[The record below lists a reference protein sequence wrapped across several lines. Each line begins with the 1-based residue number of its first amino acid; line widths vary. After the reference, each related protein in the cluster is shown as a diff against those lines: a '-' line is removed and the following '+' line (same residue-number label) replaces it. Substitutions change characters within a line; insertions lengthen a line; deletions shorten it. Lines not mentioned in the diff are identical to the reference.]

1 MEKNS
6 VKIQIKALL
15 ENVPIVR
22 VAISSFVSNYNVTVD
37 ELVEIKTAVSEA
49 VTNSIE
55 HGYENIDKSDKYVV
69 INASIIESEENIL
82 KIEIEDTG
90 IGIDDI
96 ELATTPAYTSKPELE
111 HAGLR
116 FTIMQTFMDEMIIDS
131 SKDYGT
137 KITLKKK
144 LKKNCSLCLKEKTE
158 NILESIK
165 RVSAC

>member
-55 HGYENIDKSDKYVV
+55 HWYENIDKSDKYVV

-137 KITLKKK
+137 KITLTKK
-144 LKKNCSLCLKEKTE
+144 LKKKKSNG
-158 NILESIK
+158 
-165 RVSAC
+165 

>member
-1 MEKNS
+1 MHTLSLFSN
-6 VKIQIKALL
+6 IIF
-15 ENVPIVR
+15 
-22 VAISSFVSNYNVTVD
+22 AISSFVSNYNVTVD

-137 KITLKKK
+137 KITLTKK
-144 LKKNCSLCLKEKTE
+144 LKKKKSNG
-158 NILESIK
+158 
-165 RVSAC
+165 

>member
-111 HAGLR
+111 NAGLR

-137 KITLKKK
+137 KITLTKK
-144 LKKNCSLCLKEKTE
+144 LKKKKSNG
-158 NILESIK
+158 
-165 RVSAC
+165 

>member
-90 IGIDDI
+90 IGIEDI

-137 KITLKKK
+137 KITLTKK
-144 LKKNCSLCLKEKTE
+144 LKKKKSNG
-158 NILESIK
+158 
-165 RVSAC
+165 

>member
-1 MEKNS
+1 MENNS

-69 INASIIESEENIL
+69 INASIIESEQNIL
-82 KIEIEDTG
+82 KIEIQDTG
-90 IGIDDI
+90 IGIDAI

-137 KITLKKK
+137 KITLTKK
-144 LKKNCSLCLKEKTE
+144 LKKKKSNG
-158 NILESIK
+158 
-165 RVSAC
+165 

>member
-69 INASIIESEENIL
+69 INASIIESE
-82 KIEIEDTG
+82 
-90 IGIDDI
+90 
-96 ELATTPAYTSKPELE
+96 
-111 HAGLR
+111 
-116 FTIMQTFMDEMIIDS
+116 
-131 SKDYGT
+131 
-137 KITLKKK
+137 
-144 LKKNCSLCLKEKTE
+144 
-158 NILESIK
+158 
-165 RVSAC
+165 

>member
-55 HGYENIDKSDKYVV
+55 HGYENIDKLDKYVV

-96 ELATTPAYTSKPELE
+96 ELVTTPTYTSKPELE
-111 HAGLR
+111 HAGMG
-116 FTIMQTFMDEMIIDS
+116 FTIMETFMDEISIDS
-131 SKDYGT
+131 SKDSGT
-137 KITLKKK
+137 TITLLKRLKKK
-144 LKKNCSLCLKEKTE
+144 K
-158 NILESIK
+158 SIN
-165 RVSAC
+165 

>member
-1 MEKNS
+1 MEKNT

-49 VTNSIE
+49 ITNSIE

-90 IGIDDI
+90 IGIEDI

-137 KITLKKK
+137 KITLTKK
-144 LKKNCSLCLKEKTE
+144 LKKKKSNG
-158 NILESIK
+158 
-165 RVSAC
+165 

>member
-55 HGYENIDKSDKYVV
+55 HGYENIDKSDK
-69 INASIIESEENIL
+69 L
-82 KIEIEDTG
+82 
-90 IGIDDI
+90 
-96 ELATTPAYTSKPELE
+96 
-111 HAGLR
+111 
-116 FTIMQTFMDEMIIDS
+116 
-131 SKDYGT
+131 
-137 KITLKKK
+137 
-144 LKKNCSLCLKEKTE
+144 
-158 NILESIK
+158 
-165 RVSAC
+165 

>member
-55 HGYENIDKSDKYVV
+55 HGYENIDKLDKYVV

-137 KITLKKK
+137 KITLTKK
-144 LKKNCSLCLKEKTE
+144 LKKKKSNG
-158 NILESIK
+158 
-165 RVSAC
+165 

>member
-137 KITLKKK
+137 KITLTKK
-144 LKKNCSLCLKEKTE
+144 LKKKKSNG
-158 NILESIK
+158 
-165 RVSAC
+165 

>member
-49 VTNSIE
+49 ITNSIE

-137 KITLKKK
+137 KITLTKK
-144 LKKNCSLCLKEKTE
+144 LKKKKSNG
-158 NILESIK
+158 
-165 RVSAC
+165 

>member
-49 VTNSIE
+49 VTNSIV

-137 KITLKKK
+137 KITLTKK
-144 LKKNCSLCLKEKTE
+144 LKKKKSNG
-158 NILESIK
+158 
-165 RVSAC
+165 